1 MSHGT
6 FEPGSLATVLLGQFL
21 AVGMLVA
28 VPLQSWLWLR
38 VTNPCAAYAEAWTH
52 ALAVAGHV
60 RGRVGRRS

>member
-1 MSHGT
+1 MNNGT
-6 FEPGSLATVLLGQFL
+6 LEPGALATALLGQFL

-52 ALAVAGHV
+52 VLAVARHL
-60 RGRVGRRS
+60 RARVGRQS

>member
-1 MSHGT
+1 MSNGT
-6 FEPGSLATVLLGQFL
+6 LEPGSLATVLLGQFL

-52 ALAVAGHV
+52 ALAVARHV
-60 RGRVGRRS
+60 WGCVGRQP

>member
-1 MSHGT
+1 MTNGT
-6 FEPGSLATVLLGQFL
+6 LEPGSLATVLFGQLL

-38 VTNPCAAYAEAWTH
+38 VTNPCAAYAEAWIH
-52 ALAVAGHV
+52 ALAAVRHV